1 MTFEDLQLLGQVYNT
16 LGLISTKN
24 EDTIYMAECLKAI
37 KSLYYKY
44 HEQTNKKEEE

>member
-16 LGLISTKN
+16 LGLISTKS
-24 EDTIYMAECLKAI
+24 EDTIYMAECLKAV

-44 HEQTNKKEEE
+44 HGQIKKEEE